1 MKTGLNA
8 TSAAS
13 PRYFKKGEIKSLY
26 KQVIEAHKRLVK
38 QPHPWRGTR
47 PLSDEAKAKRAEY
60 LNYERQQIM

>member
-13 PRYFKKGEIKSLY
+13 PRYFKKGEIKSTY
-26 KQVIEAHKRLVK
+26 KQVDEAHKRLVK
-38 QPHPWRGTR
+38 QSHPWRGTR

-60 LNYERQQIM
+60 LNNERQQIM